1 MVNVA
6 HAAVAI
12 PAGVLSDRL
21 GKEKVMVLGY
31 GIFLSSVLLILL
43 PVNGAVAL
51 LVAVV
56 YGAYLGI
63 VETVQRALIPDY
75 VGQNLRGT
83 AYGVYY
89 LLVGS
94 AFFVSNAVVGTLW
107 EIYGSSAAATYSIIL
122 SVAAISAML
131 LFVRK
136 KGTETVLE

>member
-1 MVNVA
+1 M
-6 HAAVAI
+6 
-12 PAGVLSDRL
+12 
-21 GKEKVMVLGY
+21 
-31 GIFLSSVLLILL
+31 
-43 PVNGAVAL
+43 NGAVAL

-122 SVAAISAML
+122 SLAGISAVL

-136 KGTETVLE
+136 KGAETVLE